1 MEEFYIT
8 LVALAVGLV
17 LIGLRVPVGLAL
29 GTISVVGIG
38 VLASWS
44 TAFDLFS
51 STAYDVIA
59 NWELSA
65 IPMFLLMGELAFN
78 TGLTKDLFRAARLWV
93 SWLPGGLAVATNFA
107 CAGFAAASGSSLATT
122 ITMGRIALP
131 EMQRYGYKDSL
142 ACGSVAS
149 AGTLG
154 SLIPP
159 SIQMIIIGIFAQISI
174 LKLFIAAIIPGIL
187 TAIVF
192 AGLIVIRCIINPSL
206 APRDDV
212 KATWAERFRSLSGI
226 WPLPFLVLGVIG
238 SLYAG
243 IVTPTQA
250 GAIGATLTLSLALL
264 RGQASLTG
272 LRNAL
277 QNTLT
282 STISI
287 FLIVIG
293 AVLLSRLFIFGNVP
307 DVLLELVSQ
316 HIQSKYVVMLIAIC
330 VYLVLGM
337 FLDPVGIVLLTL
349 PIFIPIFDSL
359 GFNLVFIGIII
370 VKLTEIGLLS
380 PPVGM
385 NVFAVKTLRPEV
397 PLGVIF
403 KGAAWFMV
411 ADLLIIAALIAFP
424 SIVLFLPEFMGL

>member
-1 MEEFYIT
+1 MDDFYIT
-8 LVALAVGLV
+8 LVALAVGLL
-17 LIGLRVPVGLAL
+17 LIALRVPVGLAL
-29 GTISVVGIG
+29 GAVSVSGIA
-38 VLASWS
+38 VLAGWN
-44 TAFDLFS
+44 TAFNLFG

-59 NWELSA
+59 SWELSA

-131 EMQRYGYKDSL
+131 EMERYGYKDSL

-192 AGLIVIRCIINPSL
+192 AGLIIIRCVINPSL
-206 APRDDV
+206 APQDTI
-212 KATWAERFRSLSGI
+212 KPTWNERFRSLSGI
-226 WPLPFLVLGVIG
+226 WPLPLLVIGVIG

-250 GAIGATLTLSLALL
+250 GALGAVMTFVLALL
-264 RGQASLTG
+264 RRQITYKSLCQ
-272 LRNAL
+272 AL

-293 AVLLSRLFIFGNVP
+293 AVLLSRLFIFGNVT
-307 DVLLELVSQ
+307 DVLLDLVAE
-316 HIQSKYVVMLIAIC
+316 HIHSKYAVLLIAVC
-330 VYLVLGM
+330 VYLILGM

-349 PIFIPIFDSL
+349 PIFIPIFDNV
-359 GFNLVFIGIII
+359 GFDLIFIGIII

-385 NVFAVKTLRPEV
+385 NVFAVKSLKPTV

-411 ADLLIIAALIAFP
+411 ADLFIIILLVVFP
-424 SIVLFLPEFMGL
+424 DIILFLPRLMDL